1 MDRSRPVRPVTLTG
15 SEIVLVARVAV
26 NALRGL
32 GLECV
37 LVGGA
42 ACGAFGSS
50 LIAKNV
56 DIVVLSADVGR
67 EEIKRRMA
75 ARDSNF
81 FLASPE
87 TPHATY
93 KVLWYD
99 ISPTV
104 NILAPGVMNIPDVP
118 QGCAVIASGQWW
130 GLPLMPLIPLLM
142 LRLQDWME
150 HRKPGVRFSRRSVEN
165 QRNDEFL
172 TIGDLLDVGV
182 RRGYTL
188 DAYRAWLPVSLLE
201 TAEEQIPTYN
211 IYHPMK
217 AGHWQRLG
225 FSAASAQGWLPNGV
239 FSASQMSQ
247 LSESLAKMNI

>member
-1 MDRSRPVRPVTLTG
+1 
-15 SEIVLVARVAV
+15 
-26 NALRGL
+26 
-32 GLECV
+32 
-37 LVGGA
+37 
-42 ACGAFGSS
+42 
-50 LIAKNV
+50 
-56 DIVVLSADVGR
+56 
-67 EEIKRRMA
+67 MA

-87 TPHATY
+87 NPHATY

-99 ISPTV
+99 IPPTSVPRSPHSPSIIRPCRV

-118 QGCAVIASGQWW
+118 QGCAVIASGEWW

-201 TAEEQIPTYN
+201 TAEEQILTYN
-211 IYHPMK
+211 SYHPMK

-225 FSAASAQGWLPNGV
+225 FSAASTQGWLPNGV

-247 LSESLAKMNI
+247 LSELIAKMNI

>member
-15 SEIVLVARVAV
+15 SEITHVATLAV

-32 GLECV
+32 DIRCI

-42 ACGAFGSS
+42 ACSAFGSS
-50 LIAKNV
+50 RVARNV
-56 DIVVLSADVGR
+56 DIVVLSTDVGR
-67 EEIKRRMA
+67 EEIKQRMA
-75 ARDSNF
+75 ARDSSF

-87 TPHATY
+87 NPHAAY
-93 KVLWYD
+93 KVLW
-99 ISPTV
+99 V

-118 QGCAVIASGQWW
+118 QGCAAEIR

-142 LRLQDWME
+142 LRLQDWTE
-150 HRKPGVRFSRRSVEN
+150 HRKLGVGSRRSF
-165 QRNDEFL
+165 QQGNDDFL
-172 TIGDLLDVGV
+172 TIGDLLDIGV

-188 DAYRAWLPVSLLE
+188 DACRAWLPVSLLE
-201 TAEEQIPTYN
+201 TAEQQIPTYN
-211 IYHPMK
+211 NYHPMK

-239 FSASQMSQ
+239 FSAAQTSQMF
-247 LSESLAKMNI
+247 ESLAKMNI

>member
-1 MDRSRPVRPVTLTG
+1 MSPWPLRVSETNSHYRYRIAALTRDRPATMDRSRPVRPVTLTG

-99 ISPTV
+99 ISPTSV
-104 NILAPGVMNIPDVP
+104 ARSPHSPPIIRMCRDSLW
-118 QGCAVIASGQWW
+118 AVTGWNTASR
-130 GLPLMPLIPLLM
+130 GL
-142 LRLQDWME
+142 D
-150 HRKPGVRFSRRSVEN
+150 SVDDPWKINEMMSS
-165 QRNDEFL
+165 
-172 TIGDLLDVGV
+172 
-182 RRGYTL
+182 
-188 DAYRAWLPVSLLE
+188 LP
-201 TAEEQIPTYN
+201 
-211 IYHPMK
+211 
-217 AGHWQRLG
+217 
-225 FSAASAQGWLPNGV
+225 
-239 FSASQMSQ
+239 
-247 LSESLAKMNI
+247 